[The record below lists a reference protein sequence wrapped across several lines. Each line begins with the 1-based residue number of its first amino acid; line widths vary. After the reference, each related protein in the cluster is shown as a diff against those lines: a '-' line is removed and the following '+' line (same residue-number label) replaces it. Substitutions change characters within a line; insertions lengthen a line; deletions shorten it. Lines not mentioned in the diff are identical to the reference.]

1 MAGAVIGGLLGGGI
15 GAAVGG
21 AIGSAASG
29 GREDGSASRAGCT
42 ASVGFVAI
50 TDSEV
55 VVVDCG
61 SRYLGRSPGI
71 SKSHV
76 NDIGRQAADRKLV
89 VRVVRSPLSKVRA
102 YLRHSGA
109 TLELLGLDAD
119 TWLLSIGSLGNQPS
133 AHDFVRAIEAI
144 PELPGL
150 DDFMD
155 QMVAGATT
163 VDGALLDATV
173 ADGVYIDKVLARMG
187 RLKRDPLA
195 RFLENVARTSSRS
208 FQVLIEAWLVERG
221 GGEAGAKK
229 TKSLVLLILGAPAA
243 LYALVATVSASGDE
257 GPGPLAVLLGVCSL
271 VLLPVSLG
279 FWLSARRAEWYS
291 RQTELL
297 RAGMRG

>member
-1 MAGAVIGGLLGGGI
+1 
-15 GAAVGG
+15 
-21 AIGSAASG
+21 
-29 GREDGSASRAGCT
+29 
-42 ASVGFVAI
+42 
-50 TDSEV
+50 
-55 VVVDCG
+55 
-61 SRYLGRSPGI
+61 
-71 SKSHV
+71 
-76 NDIGRQAADRKLV
+76 
-89 VRVVRSPLSKVRA
+89 
-102 YLRHSGA
+102 
-109 TLELLGLDAD
+109 LDAD